1 MVKAYILDT
10 NILLDSPR
18 AIFGFDD
25 NTVIIT
31 GTTLQELDSKKTAPG
46 ELGFNARETC
56 RIIEKLRLKGDLTT
70 GVPMDNAGVFKV
82 ILNAGQWHM
91 PSGYSEDK
99 PDNQII
105 NTVLDIKKNQGHM
118 FNQVILV
125 TNDTSM
131 RINAS
136 VCAAACGFSDFVES
150 YRNDHVSSAE
160 MYTGK
165 RELQVSKEAID
176 YIYKN
181 KMLPPEAIF
190 RGDIPEPVEN
200 EFFILQSDQSSAL
213 AVYRNHALKLIDTK
227 TLHPCHVQPK
237 NASQTFALWALMQPV
252 EEIPF
257 VILKGPAGTAKTFLS
272 LAAGLDQTYDS
283 KTHRSYDSVLISR
296 NNVMA
301 DADFGYLPGELEDK
315 MNPLLAPFFDNLE
328 SLLRGNSDEDRECI
342 SRQIE
347 DMIDSGVIE
356 ICALAY
362 MRGRSITNK
371 FLIVDETQNAT
382 RSQIRDIITRAG
394 AGCKIVICGDPE
406 QIDAHNL
413 DKLNNGLVFASEKMK
428 GSPVCAQI
436 SFTEEESV
444 RSELAKEAI
453 KRLTL

>member
-56 RIIEKLRLKGDLTT
+56 RIIEKLRLKGDLTA

-213 AVYRNHALKLIDTK
+213 AVYRNHELKLIDTK

-362 MRGRSITNK
+362 MKGRSITNK

>member
-56 RIIEKLRLKGDLTT
+56 RIIEKLRLKGDLTA
-70 GVPMDNAGVFKV
+70 GVPMDNAGVFKI

-91 PSGYSEDK
+91 PSGYSGDK

-165 RELQVSKEAID
+165 RELHVSKEAID

-190 RGDIPEPVEN
+190 RGDTPEPVEN

-213 AVYRNHALKLIDTK
+213 AVYRNHELKLIDTK
-227 TLHPCHVQPK
+227 TLHPCHIQPK

>member
-56 RIIEKLRLKGDLTT
+56 RIIEKLRLKGDLTA

-165 RELQVSKEAID
+165 RELHVSKEAID

-213 AVYRNHALKLIDTK
+213 AVYRNHELKLIDTK
-227 TLHPCHVQPK
+227 TLHPCHIQPK

-272 LAAGLDQTYDS
+272 LAAGIDQAYDVGAH
-283 KTHRSYDSVLISR
+283 KAYDSVLISR

-328 SLLRGNSDEDRECI
+328 SLLRGKSGEDRENI
-342 SRQIE
+342 SIQIE
-347 DMIDSGVIE
+347 DMMKSGVIE

>member
-1 MVKAYILDT
+1 
-10 NILLDSPR
+10 
-18 AIFGFDD
+18 
-25 NTVIIT
+25 
-31 GTTLQELDSKKTAPG
+31 
-46 ELGFNARETC
+46 
-56 RIIEKLRLKGDLTT
+56 
-70 GVPMDNAGVFKV
+70 
-82 ILNAGQWHM
+82 
-91 PSGYSEDK
+91 
-99 PDNQII
+99 
-105 NTVLDIKKNQGHM
+105 M

-213 AVYRNHALKLIDTK
+213 AVYRNHELKLIDTK

-272 LAAGLDQTYDS
+272 LAAGLDQAYDS
-283 KTHRSYDSVLISR
+283 RAHRSYDSVLISR

>member
-1 MVKAYILDT
+1 MAKAYILDT

-56 RIIEKLRLKGDLTT
+56 RIIEKLRLKGDLTA

-105 NTVLDIKKNQGHM
+105 NTALDIKKNQGHM

-165 RELQVSKEAID
+165 RELHVSKEAID

-213 AVYRNHALKLIDTK
+213 AVYRNHELKLIDTK

-272 LAAGLDQTYDS
+272 LAAGLDQAYDS
-283 KTHRSYDSVLISR
+283 RAHRSYDSVLISR

-394 AGCKIVICGDPE
+394 SGCKIVICGDPE

>member
-56 RIIEKLRLKGDLTT
+56 RIIEKLRLKGDLTA

-213 AVYRNHALKLIDTK
+213 AVYRNHELKLIDTK

-283 KTHRSYDSVLISR
+283 RTHRSYDSVLISR

>member
-56 RIIEKLRLKGDLTT
+56 RIIEKLRLKGDLTA
-70 GVPMDNAGVFKV
+70 GVPMDNGGVFKV

-165 RELQVSKEAID
+165 RELHVSKEAID

-213 AVYRNHALKLIDTK
+213 AVYRNHELKLINTK

-272 LAAGLDQTYDS
+272 LAAGIDQAYDVGS
-283 KTHRSYDSVLISR
+283 HKAYDSVLISR

-328 SLLRGNSDEDRECI
+328 SLLRGKSGEDRENI
-342 SRQIE
+342 SIQIE
-347 DMIDSGVIE
+347 DMMESGVIE

>member
-56 RIIEKLRLKGDLTT
+56 RIIEKLRLKGDLTA

-165 RELQVSKEAID
+165 RELHVSKEAID

-213 AVYRNHALKLIDTK
+213 AVYRNHELKLIDTK

-272 LAAGLDQTYDS
+272 LAAGLDQAYDS
-283 KTHRSYDSVLISR
+283 RAHRSYDSVLISR

>member
-56 RIIEKLRLKGDLTT
+56 RIIEKLRLKGDLTA

-190 RGDIPEPVEN
+190 RGDLPEPVEN

-213 AVYRNHALKLIDTK
+213 AVYRNHELKLIDTK

-272 LAAGLDQTYDS
+272 LAAGLDQAYDS
-283 KTHRSYDSVLISR
+283 RAHRSYDSVLISR

>member
-56 RIIEKLRLKGDLTT
+56 RIIEKLRLKGDLTA

-213 AVYRNHALKLIDTK
+213 AVYRNHELKLIDTK

-394 AGCKIVICGDPE
+394 ASCKIVICGDPE

>member
-91 PSGYSEDK
+91 PRGYSEDK

-165 RELQVSKEAID
+165 RELHVSKEAID

-213 AVYRNHALKLIDTK
+213 AVYRNHELKLIDTK

-394 AGCKIVICGDPE
+394 ADCKIVICGDPE

>member
-56 RIIEKLRLKGDLTT
+56 RIIEKLRLKGDLTA
-70 GVPMDNAGVFKV
+70 GVPMDNRGVFKV

-165 RELQVSKEAID
+165 RELHVSKEAID

-213 AVYRNHALKLIDTK
+213 AVYRNHELKLINTK

-272 LAAGLDQTYDS
+272 LAAGIDQAYDVGS
-283 KTHRSYDSVLISR
+283 HKAYDSVLISR

-328 SLLRGNSDEDRECI
+328 SLLRGKSGEDRENI
-342 SRQIE
+342 SIQIE
-347 DMIDSGVIE
+347 DMMESGVIE

>member
-56 RIIEKLRLKGDLTT
+56 RIIEKLRLKGDLTA

-213 AVYRNHALKLIDTK
+213 AVYRNHELKLIDTK

-394 AGCKIVICGDPE
+394 SGCKIVICGDPE

>member
-56 RIIEKLRLKGDLTT
+56 RIIEKLRLKGDLTA

-165 RELQVSKEAID
+165 RELQVSKESID

-213 AVYRNHALKLIDTK
+213 AVYRNHELKLIDTK

>member
-56 RIIEKLRLKGDLTT
+56 RIIEKLRLKGDLTA

-136 VCAAACGFSDFVES
+136 VCAAACDFSDFVES

-213 AVYRNHALKLIDTK
+213 AVYRNHELKLIDTK

-436 SFTEEESV
+436 SFIEEESV

>member
-56 RIIEKLRLKGDLTT
+56 RIIEKLRLKGDLTA

-213 AVYRNHALKLIDTK
+213 AVYRNHELKLIDTK

-413 DKLNNGLVFASEKMK
+413 DKLNNGLVFASEKIK

>member
-1 MVKAYILDT
+1 MAKAYILDT

-56 RIIEKLRLKGDLTT
+56 RIIEKLRLKGDLTA

-213 AVYRNHALKLIDTK
+213 AVYRNHELKLIDTK

>member
-1 MVKAYILDT
+1 MVKAYIFDT

-56 RIIEKLRLKGDLTT
+56 RIIEKLRLKGDLTA

-165 RELQVSKEAID
+165 RELHVSKEAID

-213 AVYRNHALKLIDTK
+213 AVYRNHELKLIDTK

-272 LAAGLDQTYDS
+272 LAAGLDQAYDS
-283 KTHRSYDSVLISR
+283 RAHRSYDSVLISR

>member
-56 RIIEKLRLKGDLTT
+56 RIIEKLRLKGDLTA

-213 AVYRNHALKLIDTK
+213 AVYRNHELKLIDTK

-272 LAAGLDQTYDS
+272 LAAGIDQAYDVGAH
-283 KTHRSYDSVLISR
+283 KAYDSVLISR

-328 SLLRGNSDEDRECI
+328 SLLRGKSGEDRENI
-342 SRQIE
+342 SIQIE
-347 DMIDSGVIE
+347 DMMESGVIE

>member
-1 MVKAYILDT
+1 MVKAYTLDT

-56 RIIEKLRLKGDLTT
+56 RIIEKLRLKGDLTA

-118 FNQVILV
+118 FNQVVLV

-213 AVYRNHALKLIDTK
+213 AVYRNHELKLIDTK

>member
-56 RIIEKLRLKGDLTT
+56 RIIEKLRLKGDLTA

-125 TNDTSM
+125 TNDTLM

-213 AVYRNHALKLIDTK
+213 AVYRNHELKLIDTK

>member
-56 RIIEKLRLKGDLTT
+56 RIIEKLRLKGDLTA

-150 YRNDHVSSAE
+150 YRNDHVSSTE

-165 RELQVSKEAID
+165 RELHVPKETID

-213 AVYRNHALKLIDTK
+213 AVYRNHELKLIDTK
-227 TLHPCHVQPK
+227 VLHPCHVQPK

-283 KTHRSYDSVLISR
+283 RAHRSYDSVLISR

-428 GSPVCAQI
+428 GSSVCAQI

-453 KRLTL
+453 KRLVL

>member
-56 RIIEKLRLKGDLTT
+56 RIIEKLRLKGDLTA
-70 GVPMDNAGVFKV
+70 GVPMDNGGVFKV

-91 PSGYSEDK
+91 PSDYSGDK

-118 FNQVILV
+118 FNQVVLV

-213 AVYRNHALKLIDTK
+213 AVYRNHELKLIDTK

-272 LAAGLDQTYDS
+272 LAAGLDQAYDS
-283 KTHRSYDSVLISR
+283 RAHRSYDSVLISR

>member
-56 RIIEKLRLKGDLTT
+56 RIIEKLRLKGDLTA
-70 GVPMDNAGVFKV
+70 GVPMDNAGVFKI

-91 PSGYSEDK
+91 PRGYSGDK

-165 RELQVSKEAID
+165 RELQVSKKTID

-213 AVYRNHALKLIDTK
+213 AVYRNHELKLIDTK
-227 TLHPCHVQPK
+227 TLHPCHIQPK

>member
-56 RIIEKLRLKGDLTT
+56 RIIEKLRLKGDLTA

-165 RELQVSKEAID
+165 RELHVSKEAID

-213 AVYRNHALKLIDTK
+213 AVYRNHELKLIDTK

-272 LAAGLDQTYDS
+272 LAAGLDQAYDS
-283 KTHRSYDSVLISR
+283 RAHRSYDSVLISR

-394 AGCKIVICGDPE
+394 SGCKIVICGDPE

>member
-56 RIIEKLRLKGDLTT
+56 RIIEKLRLKGDLTA

-91 PSGYSEDK
+91 PSCYSEDK

-118 FNQVILV
+118 FNQVVLV

-213 AVYRNHALKLIDTK
+213 AVYRNHELKLIDTK

-444 RSELAKEAI
+444 RSELANEAI

>member
-56 RIIEKLRLKGDLTT
+56 RIIEKLRLKGDLTA

-136 VCAAACGFSDFVES
+136 VCAAACCFSDFVES

-213 AVYRNHALKLIDTK
+213 AVYRNHELKLIDTK

-272 LAAGLDQTYDS
+272 LAAGLDQAYDS
-283 KTHRSYDSVLISR
+283 RAHRSYDSVLISR

-394 AGCKIVICGDPE
+394 SGCKIVICGDPE

>member
-56 RIIEKLRLKGDLTT
+56 RIIEKLRLKGDLTA

-118 FNQVILV
+118 FNQVVLV

-165 RELQVSKEAID
+165 RELHVSKEAID

-213 AVYRNHALKLIDTK
+213 VVYRNHELKLIDTK

-272 LAAGLDQTYDS
+272 LAAGLDQAYDS
-283 KTHRSYDSVLISR
+283 RAHRSYDSVLISR

-394 AGCKIVICGDPE
+394 SGCKIVICGDPE

>member
-56 RIIEKLRLKGDLTT
+56 RIIEKLRLKGDLTA

-91 PSGYSEDK
+91 PSGYSENK

-125 TNDTSM
+125 TNDISM

-150 YRNDHVSSAE
+150 YRNDHVSSTE

-165 RELQVSKEAID
+165 RELHVSKETID

-190 RGDIPEPVEN
+190 REDIPEPVEN

-213 AVYRNHALKLIDTK
+213 AVYRNHELKLIDTK
-227 TLHPCHVQPK
+227 ALHPYHIQPK

-283 KTHRSYDSVLISR
+283 RAHRSYDSVLISR

-453 KRLTL
+453 KRLVL

>member
-31 GTTLQELDSKKTAPG
+31 GTTLQELDSKKTASG

-56 RIIEKLRLKGDLTT
+56 RIIEKLRLKGDLTA

-165 RELQVSKEAID
+165 RELHVSKEAID

-200 EFFILQSDQSSAL
+200 EFFILQSDQSSVL

>member
-1 MVKAYILDT
+1 MDT
-10 NILLDSPR
+10 RQSLID
-18 AIFGFDD
+18 
-25 NTVIIT
+25 
-31 GTTLQELDSKKTAPG
+31 
-46 ELGFNARETC
+46 
-56 RIIEKLRLKGDLTT
+56 
-70 GVPMDNAGVFKV
+70 
-82 ILNAGQWHM
+82 AGQWHM

-165 RELQVSKEAID
+165 RELHVSKEAID

-213 AVYRNHALKLIDTK
+213 AVYRNHELKLIDTK

-272 LAAGLDQTYDS
+272 LAAGLDQAYDS
-283 KTHRSYDSVLISR
+283 RAHRSYDSVLISR

>member
-56 RIIEKLRLKGDLTT
+56 RIIEKLRLKGDLTA

-213 AVYRNHALKLIDTK
+213 AVYRNHELKLIDTK

-444 RSELAKEAI
+444 RSELAKEPI

>member
-56 RIIEKLRLKGDLTT
+56 RIIEKLRLKGDLTA

-213 AVYRNHALKLIDTK
+213 AVYRNHELKLIDTK

-272 LAAGLDQTYDS
+272 LAAGLDQAYDS
-283 KTHRSYDSVLISR
+283 RAHRSYDSVLISR

-394 AGCKIVICGDPE
+394 SGCKIVICGDPE

>member
-1 MVKAYILDT
+1 MI
-10 NILLDSPR
+10 
-18 AIFGFDD
+18 
-25 NTVIIT
+25 
-31 GTTLQELDSKKTAPG
+31 QKKTAPG

-56 RIIEKLRLKGDLTT
+56 RIIEKLRLKGDLTA

>member
-56 RIIEKLRLKGDLTT
+56 RIIEKLRLKGDLTA

-213 AVYRNHALKLIDTK
+213 AVYRNHELKLIDTK

-315 MNPLLAPFFDNLE
+315 MNPLLAPFFDNLASFKNSIKNFVTSGNGNDVVSLAIGCITGVATVIGGGILVLAVFRFVMSIRE
-328 SLLRGNSDEDRECI
+328 ENSQDAHKAVLQFGVAISLLGF
-342 SRQIE
+342 
-347 DMIDSGVIE
+347 SGV
-356 ICALAY
+356 L
-362 MRGRSITNK
+362 RL
-371 FLIVDETQNAT
+371 F
-382 RSQIRDIITRAG
+382 
-394 AGCKIVICGDPE
+394 
-406 QIDAHNL
+406 
-413 DKLNNGLVFASEKMK
+413 GL
-428 GSPVCAQI
+428 
-436 SFTEEESV
+436 
-444 RSELAKEAI
+444 
-453 KRLTL
+453 

>member
-56 RIIEKLRLKGDLTT
+56 RIIEKLRLKGDLTA

-213 AVYRNHALKLIDTK
+213 AVYRNHELKLIDTK

-272 LAAGLDQTYDS
+272 LATGLDQTYDS

>member
-56 RIIEKLRLKGDLTT
+56 RIIEKLRLKGDLTA

-213 AVYRNHALKLIDTK
+213 AVYRNHELKLIDTK

-257 VILKGPAGTAKTFLS
+257 VILKEPAGTAKTFLS